1 MDRKGKPAEKRG
13 RKAAGLNPD
22 LSGQDSRAAED
33 QSEIRLRMVCP
44 KAFSF
49 PVVPDP
55 DHRSKSA
62 LEGRCKKQLIIISER
77 RTKIPR
83 VVSGKEN

>member
-22 LSGQDSRAAED
+22 PSGQDSRAAED
-33 QSEIRLRMVCP
+33 QCEMRLRMVCP

-49 PVVPDP
+49 PVVPTSG
-55 DHRSKSA
+55 HRSKSRIGREVQKA
-62 LEGRCKKQLIIISER
+62 LSNHLR
-77 RTKIPR
+77 
-83 VVSGKEN
+83 KENQNSQRS